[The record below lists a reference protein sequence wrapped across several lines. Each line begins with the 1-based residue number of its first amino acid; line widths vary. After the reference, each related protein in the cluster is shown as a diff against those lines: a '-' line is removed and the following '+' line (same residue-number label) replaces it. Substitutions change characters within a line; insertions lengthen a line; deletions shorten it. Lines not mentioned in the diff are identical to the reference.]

1 MDTERLVRRCPRLGG
16 EVAFGYC
23 KVCGG
28 EKTPCFKVFDC
39 WWERFDVVYG
49 GVQKNLAPAGLAL
62 VFIRRSTLKHT
73 ERDLASYL
81 RYDAHASKNSMYN
94 TPPVFPIYVMEKV
107 LRWIRDRGGLP
118 ATVAWRQ

>member
-39 WWERFDVVYG
+39 WWERFDVVAHMRAC
-49 GVQKNLAPAGLAL
+49 LSPEAFDAL
-62 VFIRRSTLKHT
+62 SIRRPQPKMTSLV
-73 ERDLASYL
+73 DL
-81 RYDAHASKNSMYN
+81 
-94 TPPVFPIYVMEKV
+94 
-107 LRWIRDRGGLP
+107 IRQAQARVSQD
-118 ATVAWRQ
+118 